1 MSTDLCKPHTIGLDQ
16 SRYDEITKRFTCERE
31 DATEAA
37 TRVDHFDAVQLATVL
52 RTCRQYDTA
61 SAGRGTCR

>member
-1 MSTDLCKPHTIGLDQ
+1 MWHRSLQAHTIGLDQ

-52 RTCRQYDTA
+52 RTCRQHET
-61 SAGRGTCR
+61 G